1 MSKHFWNWSQNG
13 DENILHLN
21 GTIAEESWF
30 EDDITP
36 ALFRAELEKCI
47 SPITVYINSPGGEIN
62 AGLLIYD
69 ALQGCR
75 TEINLYCIGLCA
87 SMAAIIL
94 AGGQKGRR
102 FATPH
107 SKLLLHEP
115 LLSGGFAGS
124 ASSIQRTAES
134 IMETKRIIAELLA
147 KDTGKDIESIDKAIA
162 FDNYLNAQEAVAF
175 GLCDR
180 IVTSI
185 V

>member
-1 MSKHFWNWSQNG
+1 MQTIVKTSSGITVVPIESRLLSDRKIFLEGEITHMSACAFVRQIMLLTK
-13 DENILHLN
+13 ENR
-21 GTIAEESWF
+21 
-30 EDDITP
+30 D
-36 ALFRAELEKCI
+36 K
-47 SPITVYINSPGGEIN
+47 PIDVYINSPGGEIN

-124 ASSIQRTAES
+124 
-134 IMETKRIIAELLA
+134 L
-147 KDTGKDIESIDKAIA
+147 
-162 FDNYLNAQEAVAF
+162 
-175 GLCDR
+175 
-180 IVTSI
+180 
-185 V
+185 